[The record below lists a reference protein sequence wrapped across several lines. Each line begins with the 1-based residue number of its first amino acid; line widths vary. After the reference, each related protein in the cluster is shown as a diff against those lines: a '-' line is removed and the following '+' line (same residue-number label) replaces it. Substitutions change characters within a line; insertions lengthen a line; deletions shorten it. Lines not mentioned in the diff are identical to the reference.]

1 MSAILSEREKKQW
14 EEIKALAQDD
24 DCLCLDD
31 ADAIRMKRVLDLL
44 QEQGYIKNL
53 DVDGTNMFLVLG
65 NLHDFDDWIEDEE
78 KKQVSMEW
86 EAKRKFDEE
95 TRRMVASSIVNGQPS
110 INGMRIMDA
119 ASEEV
124 LAAILKTYD
133 GNELRH
139 IQGSADDVPAPYR
152 TTLISEFEKLRMYG
166 VVTCPHANIFGE
178 WEATLTP
185 QGLSYFDDK
194 KRISKIQSSASSLEP
209 KIARKK
215 YDVFISHANKDKLS
229 YVNDLNK
236 VIKQL
241 GINVFYDTDVLSWGD
256 DFKQVLLTG
265 TAESEFAIIVISKN
279 FFGREWT
286 ERELN
291 EFLARQN
298 ANGQKI
304 ILPLL
309 YGITVDELKSQYPT
323 LGNIQAIKS
332 SDYSKSQI
340 AIFLAKELIK
350 RYK

>member
-1 MSAILSEREKKQW
+1 MSVILSEREKKQW
-14 EEIKALAQDD
+14 EEIKVLAQNNNYFD
-24 DCLCLDD
+24 LDD

-44 QEQGYIKNL
+44 QAQGYIENL
-53 DVDGTNMFLVLG
+53 DVDGTNMFSVLG
-65 NLHDFDDWIEDEE
+65 NLHDFDDWIDDEE

>member
-78 KKQVSMEW
+78 KKQLSMEW

-124 LAAILKTYD
+124 LAAILKKYD

-139 IQGSADDVPAPYR
+139 VQGSSDDVPAPYR
-152 TTLISEFEKLRMYG
+152 TTLIPEFEKLRMYG
-166 VVTCPHANIFGE
+166 VVTYPHANILGE

-185 QGLSYFDDK
+185 QGISYFDDK

-209 KIARKK
+209 KIARKNTM
-215 YDVFISHANKDKLS
+215 FLF
-229 YVNDLNK
+229 LTQ
-236 VIKQL
+236 IKT
-241 GINVFYDTDVLSWGD
+241 NF
-256 DFKQVLLTG
+256 LTS
-265 TAESEFAIIVISKN
+265 T
-279 FFGREWT
+279 T
-286 ERELN
+286 
-291 EFLARQN
+291 
-298 ANGQKI
+298 
-304 ILPLL
+304 
-309 YGITVDELKSQYPT
+309 
-323 LGNIQAIKS
+323 
-332 SDYSKSQI
+332 
-340 AIFLAKELIK
+340 
-350 RYK
+350 

>member
-78 KKQVSMEW
+78 KKQMSMEW

-185 QGLSYFDDK
+185 QGLSYFDDREK
-194 KRISKIQSSASSLEP
+194 ALATAASAESTPIKPS
-209 KIARKK
+209 RKK

-229 YVNDLNK
+229 YVNDL
-236 VIKQL
+236 
-241 GINVFYDTDVLSWGD
+241 
-256 DFKQVLLTG
+256 
-265 TAESEFAIIVISKN
+265 
-279 FFGREWT
+279 
-286 ERELN
+286 
-291 EFLARQN
+291 
-298 ANGQKI
+298 
-304 ILPLL
+304 
-309 YGITVDELKSQYPT
+309 
-323 LGNIQAIKS
+323 
-332 SDYSKSQI
+332 
-340 AIFLAKELIK
+340 
-350 RYK
+350 

>member
-31 ADAIRMKRVLDLL
+31 ADTIRMKRVLDLL

-124 LAAILKTYD
+124 LAAILKKYD
-133 GNELRH
+133 GNKLRH
-139 IQGSADDVPAPYR
+139 VQGSSDDVPAPYR
-152 TTLISEFEKLRMYG
+152 TTLIPEFEKLRMYG
-166 VVTCPHANIFGE
+166 VVTYPHANILGE

-185 QGLSYFDDK
+185 QGISYFDNK
-194 KRISKIQSSASSLEP
+194 EKALATATSAESAPTKPS
-209 KIARKK
+209 RKEF
-215 YDVFISHANKDKLS
+215 DVFISHANADKS
-229 YVNDLNK
+229 DYVDELYLTLRK
-236 VIKQL
+236 L
-241 GINVFYDTDVLSWGD
+241 GINIFYDSEVLSWGD
-256 DFKQVLLTG
+256 NWKQVILNG
-265 TAESEFAIIVISKN
+265 TEKSEFAIIVISEN

-286 ERELN
+286 ERELD
-291 EFLARQN
+291 EFLKRQN
-298 ANGQKI
+298 VNGQKI
-304 ILPLL
+304 VLPLL
-309 YGITVDELKSQYPT
+309 CNITFDQLRDKYPT
-323 LGNIQAIKS
+323 LGEIQAICT
-332 SDYSKSQI
+332 DGRSKEDI
-340 AIFLAKELIK
+340 AILFAKELIK

>member
-14 EEIKALAQDD
+14 EKIKALAQDD

-139 IQGSADDVPAPYR
+139 VQGSSDDVPAPYR
-152 TTLISEFEKLRMYG
+152 TTLIPEFEKLRMYG
-166 VVTCPHANIFGE
+166 VVTYPHANILGE

-185 QGLSYFDDK
+185 QGISYFDDK
-194 KRISKIQSSASSLEP
+194 KRISKIQSSASSLET
-209 KIARKK
+209 KITRKK

-332 SDYSKSQI
+332 SDYSKSKI
-340 AIFLAKELIK
+340 AILLAKELIK